1 MSNHTP
7 TPWSISG
14 DLIVGAPEAVPN
26 PQVAP
31 YPKQVSK
38 LQWDYEGDSG
48 ATERRIQWPE
58 AKANADF
65 IVRAVNA
72 HDDLLAALRKLA
84 EIGEGGV
91 VERRETGKPTWYALD
106 VVAHIALAAIAQATT

>member
-7 TPWSISG
+7 TPWSTSG

-31 YPKQVSK
+31 YPKQVAK

-48 ATERRIQWPE
+48 ATERRIHWPE
-58 AKANADF
+58 AAANAAL
-65 IVRAVNA
+65 IVRAVNSYA
-72 HDDLLAALRKLA
+72 DLLDACRLMLKCDEYSPDWHVPEAIEAAR
-84 EIGEGGV
+84 
-91 VERRETGKPTWYALD
+91 
-106 VVAHIALAAIAQATT
+106 AAIAKATE